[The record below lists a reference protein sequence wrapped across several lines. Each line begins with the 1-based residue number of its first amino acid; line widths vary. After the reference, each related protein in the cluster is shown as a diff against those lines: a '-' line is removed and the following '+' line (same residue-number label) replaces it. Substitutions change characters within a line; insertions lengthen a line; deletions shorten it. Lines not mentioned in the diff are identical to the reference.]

1 MYSEKITFVPRD
13 DWVTWG
19 FEIMLR
25 GLKNATYLFGR
36 PKWMHTAFTLLD
48 KIEHYGPMKTMNQL
62 KCDVIYEDL
71 AVSSARFHGV
81 KGLGTE
87 LTLRSEELAKERGC
101 THTHAIVTGE
111 AACQQT
117 STSKYESLILPPRQV
132 LCPDL

>member
-1 MYSEKITFVPRD
+1 MWCFEKVFGGMEKAIS
-13 DWVTWG
+13 
-19 FEIMLR
+19 
-25 GLKNATYLFGR
+25 LFGR
-36 PKWMHTAFTLLD
+36 PKWLNTSFKLLGEV
-48 KIEHYGPMKTMNQL
+48 EHYGPMKTMNQL

-117 STSKYESLILPPRQV
+117 STSNYESLVSPPRQV